1 MDRPRVLQLI
11 ETSGIGGA
19 ETVVLQLARGLRD
32 RFEPIVGL
40 LRDGWLQQSL
50 AMDGIKTIRLTL
62 RRPYDTRFV
71 SELAA
76 CMRQE
81 RVSLVHA
88 HLFSMTVYGSMAA
101 RLAGVPSVF
110 TVHGFEREFIIPRR
124 LWAMRV
130 AARLSRRI
138 VCVSDCLRTM
148 VAGRLRVSHGR
159 AVRIYNGVDVSR
171 FEVKAQHNGPRPT
184 VGCVGRLRPEK
195 GHKDLLAAARLV
207 TERVPDAHFVIVGDG
222 PCRADLE
229 WQSATLGLDGAV
241 SFLGL
246 RTDVAE
252 LLGAMHILAV
262 PSTSEGLSI
271 ATLEAQA
278 AGLPVVV
285 TDSGGPAEI
294 VLHGQTGLIVPPA
307 RPEAMAHA
315 ILSLLHDK
323 EYAAYLGEQGRARV
337 CELFSINRM
346 LEEHGRLYDA
356 LINGRRRAAV
366 AARAE
371 IQR

>member
-11 ETSGIGGA
+11 ETSGLGGA
-19 ETVVLQLARGLRD
+19 ETIVLQLARGLRD

-50 AMDGIKTIRLTL
+50 AMDGTKTIRMRL

-76 CMRQE
+76 CIRQE
-81 RVSLVHA
+81 KVSLVHA
-88 HLFSMTVYGSMAA
+88 HLFSMSIYGSMAA
-101 RLAGVPSVF
+101 RLAGVPSLF
-110 TVHGFEREFIIPRR
+110 TVHGFEREFVIPRR

-138 VCVSDCLRTM
+138 VCVSDCLRAM
-148 VAGRLRVSHGR
+148 VAGRLRVSPTR
-159 AVRIYNGVDVSR
+159 VVRIYNGIDLSR
-171 FEVKAQHNGPRPT
+171 FQVTPRNGPRPT

-195 GHKDLLAAARLV
+195 GHKDLIAAARLV
-207 TERVPDAHFVIVGDG
+207 TERVRDAHFLIVGDG

-246 RTDVAE
+246 RTDIAE
-252 LLGAMHILAV
+252 LLGTMHVFAV

-294 VLHGQTGLIVPPA
+294 VLHGQTGLIVPPG
-307 RPEAMAHA
+307 RPEAMAQA
-315 ILSLLHDK
+315 ILSLLDDK
-323 EYAAYLGEQGRARV
+323 QYAAYLGQQGRARV
-337 CELFSINRM
+337 CELFSLERM
-346 LEEHGRLYDA
+346 LEEHGHLYDA
-356 LINGRRRAAV
+356 LINGGRRAAV
-366 AARAE
+366 AAQAE
-371 IQR
+371 IQQ